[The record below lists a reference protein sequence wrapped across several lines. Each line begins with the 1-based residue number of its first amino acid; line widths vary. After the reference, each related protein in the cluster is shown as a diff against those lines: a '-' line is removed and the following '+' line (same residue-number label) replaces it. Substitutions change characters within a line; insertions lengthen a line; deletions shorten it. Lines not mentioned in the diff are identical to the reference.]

1 MENLPPLNQPSK
13 LIRPPTLKRG
23 RSGDSQGGKV
33 RYKLFKKNVE

>member
-1 MENLPPLNQPSK
+1 MENLSPLNQPSK

-33 RYKLFKKNVE
+33 SHTIFK

>member
-1 MENLPPLNQPSK
+1 MENISPLNQPGK

-33 RYKLFKKNVE
+33 RHPILPI